1 MFAWTA
7 VEAALARRPAREAA
21 ELAAA
26 VCERAYRFW
35 DAREAAPERTLPGI
49 ACEYWPL
56 DGRCGGEGYG
66 WGAFT
71 THLLLHAL
79 VGLTPAE
86 DGAAHPPKSAAR
98 LARGGPALRGPA
110 ALARSALL
118 IMFEPLD
125 GQRVA
130 VTLNARREEIGW
142 GEELVIT

>member
-7 VEAALARRPAREAA
+7 VEAALAAGLPEKAA

-35 DAREAAPERTLPGI
+35 DDRVAAPDRTLPGI

-86 DGAAHPPKSAAR
+86 DGLGIRPNLPPGWRVAGR
-98 LARGGPALRGPA
+98 RYEIQLCWRDRPLAI
-110 ALARSALL
+110 L
-118 IMFEPLD
+118 IEPLD
-125 GQRVA
+125 GDRVA
-130 VTLNARREEIGW
+130 LTLNARREEIGW
-142 GEELVIT
+142 GEELVHT